1 MLNLSDINAL
11 TNSHDGDIYSDLFKD
26 LNGFRPRGITFL
38 SLEAFEKDFEFLV
51 KMLDL
56 QNREEAIRH
65 ENNFKVFVGRIE
77 KIQELVPGTSVEH
90 AIEILEDAED
100 ELDDLNFYGYERL
113 EWCFDLKFGSIKQW
127 LEKVNEAA

>member
-38 SLEAFEKDFEFLV
+38 SLEAFEEDFEFLV

-56 QNREEAIRH
+56 QNREEAIRQ
-65 ENNFKVFVGRIE
+65 EKNFQVFVGRIE
-77 KIQELVPGTSVEH
+77 KIQELIPGTSVEH
-90 AIEILEDAED
+90 AIEILADAED
-100 ELDDLNFYGYERL
+100 ELDDLNFYGYECL
-113 EWCFDLKFGSIKQW
+113 EYCFDLKFGAIQKW

>member
-38 SLEAFEKDFEFLV
+38 SLEAFEEDFEFLV

-56 QNREEAIRH
+56 QSQEEAIRQ
-65 ENNFKVFVGRIE
+65 EKNFQVFVGRIE
-77 KIQELVPGTSVEH
+77 KIQELVPGTSAEH
-90 AIEILEDAED
+90 AIEILADAED
-100 ELDDLNFYGYERL
+100 ELDDLNFYGYECL
-113 EWCFDLKFGSIKQW
+113 EYYFDLKFGAIQKW

>member
-51 KMLDL
+51 EMLDL
-56 QNREEAIRH
+56 QSQEEAIRK
-65 ENNFKVFVGRIE
+65 EKNFRVFVGRIE
-77 KIQELVPGTSVEH
+77 KIQELIPGTSAEH
-90 AIEILEDAED
+90 AIEILADAED
-100 ELDDLNFYGYERL
+100 ELDDFNFYGYECL
-113 EWCFDLKFGSIKQW
+113 EYCFDLKFGAIQKW

>member
-51 KMLDL
+51 EMLDL
-56 QNREEAIRH
+56 QSQEEAIRK
-65 ENNFKVFVGRIE
+65 EKNFRVFVGRIE
-77 KIQELVPGTSVEH
+77 KIQELIPGTSAEH
-90 AIEILEDAED
+90 AIEILADAED
-100 ELDDLNFYGYERL
+100 ELEDLNLYGYECL
-113 EWCFDLKFGSIKQW
+113 EYCFDLKFGAIQKW

>member
-38 SLEAFEKDFEFLV
+38 SLEAFEEDFEYLIEQ
-51 KMLDL
+51 LNI
-56 QNREEAIRH
+56 QSQEEAIRQ
-65 ENNFKVFVGRIE
+65 EKNFQVFVGRIE
-77 KIQELVPGTSVEH
+77 KIQELVPGTSAEH
-90 AIEILEDAED
+90 AIEILADAED
-100 ELDDLNFYGYERL
+100 ELDDLNFYGYECL
-113 EWCFDLKFGSIKQW
+113 EYYFDLKFGAIQKW